1 MGKIVDL
8 TEPEQFDQVISDP
21 NRPAVVDFWAAWCGP
36 CKMMAPVLERLARE
50 YDGRMTFAK
59 LNVDEFPE
67 ISNRFGVRSIPTMII
82 FRKGKVASRI
92 AGFKPEAA
100 LRPQLDRYALPVED
114 DASPALPGHTGATE
128 SAPSGGGLLAGL
140 KRLLGGK

>member
-8 TEPEQFDQVISDP
+8 TEAEQFDEVISDP
-21 NRPAVVDFWAAWCGP
+21 ERPAIVDFWADWCGP
-36 CKMMAPVLERLARE
+36 CKMMTPVLERLARE

-82 FRKGKVASRI
+82 FRKGKTASRI
-92 AGFKPEAA
+92 TGFKPEAA
-100 LRPQLDRYALPVED
+100 LRPQLDRYALRVED
-114 DASPALPGHTGATE
+114 DASPALAGHAEATAA
-128 SAPSGGGLLAGL
+128 APNGGGLLAGL
-140 KRLLGGK
+140 KRLLGG